1 MIRPSILFCS
11 AALLAAATAAEKGPA
26 ESRERSTE
34 LTAAAPVEQF
44 TVNQFTPEG
53 YRLWL
58 VRGAEGRIVKPGE
71 QFDVTDLHLTTFT
84 GDAAERVESILLSAA
99 ATVLLREKVANGG
112 GRVRLINYA
121 DHFEVTGEDW
131 TYDQTQKKVSIRKNV
146 RVVFRTRLNEVL

>member
-1 MIRPSILFCS
+1 MIRPPILLFS
-11 AALLAAATAAEKGPA
+11 AALLAAAAAAEKEPVQ
-26 ESRERSTE
+26 SRERSTD

-58 VRGAEGRIVKPGE
+58 VRGAEGRIVRPGE
-71 QFDVTDLHLTTFT
+71 QFDVTELHLTIFT
-84 GDAAERVESILLSAA
+84 GDATERVESILLSAT
-99 ATVLLREKVANGG
+99 ATVLLREKVANGTG
-112 GRVRLINYA
+112 PVRLINYV

-146 RVVFRTRLNEVL
+146 RVVFRTRFNDVL